1 MVVESN
7 ISDALLFDRNESLN
21 KPTYHP
27 SKHSDKIEFWW
38 KFLVRAWWE
47 NPLLH
52 DEKNGILY
60 PTLSHSSEMFEFYD
74 GLCATLQNYTM

>member
-7 ISDALLFDRNESLN
+7 ISDALVFDRNQSLN
-21 KPTYHP
+21 ELTDHP
-27 SKHSDKIEFWW
+27 SKPLDKIELMEVFGSGMMV
-38 KFLVRAWWE
+38 KSTV
-47 NPLLH
+47 H
-52 DEKNGILY
+52 DERNGILY

>member
-7 ISDALLFDRNESLN
+7 ISDALLFDRNQSLTD
-21 KPTYHP
+21 KPTDHP
-27 SKHSDKIEFWW
+27 SKPSDKIELMEVFGSGMMV
-38 KFLVRAWWE
+38 KSTV
-47 NPLLH
+47 H
-52 DEKNGILY
+52 DERNGILY